1 MKKQLTATIGIFYF
15 MTLSLLFIQNATAQK
30 NVQKSESQSLI
41 TQEQF
46 NKIQEIVQPV
56 KDKVETLLNKDKSGM
71 YQAYLED
78 IKKLKEN
85 TKNAARV
92 AILNNIKKKYNDFL
106 NAIWASAE
114 INEQT
119 YQQQIGEVLYL
130 TVGKK
135 ISWYPFLNCVII
147 VSVPA
152 SSPPSDPPP
161 PNKCINVCDIV
172 AGEIRANGGLI
183 SSGNGSYGNC
193 FIKINAWAAAAGITE
208 AYGTLKNNVTIP
220 GTFPDDKR
228 KIRVK
233 KSFELAQETG
243 SFAALGFAFGQTD
256 VQTKSSHEYL
266 LCMSPVVGSLSKVVR
281 KTITEEYVLEKKD
294 IAQSVIKNWAS
305 SFAVNVV
312 SGGWGSSECNS
323 IRWTMC
329 EE

>member
-1 MKKQLTATIGIFYF
+1 MNYKFFIVIA
-15 MTLSLLFIQNATAQK
+15 LFAYLNSPAQK
-30 NVQKSESQSLI
+30 KVQQGESQSLI

-71 YQAYLED
+71 YQAYLKD

-85 TKNAARV
+85 TENAARV
-92 AILNNIKKKYNDFL
+92 AISNKIKKKYDAFL

-114 INEQT
+114 IEEQI

-130 TVGKK
+130 SVGKK

-193 FIKINAWAAAAGITE
+193 FIKINAWAGAAGITE
-208 AYGTLKNNVTIP
+208 AYGSLKNNVTIP

-233 KSFELAQETG
+233 QGFELSQETG
-243 SFAALGFAFGQTD
+243 SFAALGFAYGQTD
-256 VQTKSSHEYL
+256 IQTKNSHEYL
-266 LCMSPVVGSLSKVVR
+266 LCISPVVGVLSKVVR
-281 KTITEEYVLEKKD
+281 KTIIEEYVLEKKD
-294 IAQSVIKNWAS
+294 IAQSVIKTWAS
-305 SFAVNVV
+305 SFAFNVI
-312 SGGWGSSECNS
+312 SGGWGWSECNS